1 MQWLSIA
8 MAAVVCAGIGQAV
21 FGALAVRRFSRRVSQ
36 PLRLGHDRPAVTVLK
51 PLHGDEP
58 LLENALASLL
68 MQVYDRFQVVVGVQN
83 PGDPALAVVAR
94 LRARFPGADIAVVV
108 DSTEHGANRKVSNL
122 INMMP
127 LAKHEVL
134 VIADSDV
141 HVAPDYLDRIVAEL
155 AVPGTGLVTTVYT
168 GLPATMSLPAALG
181 ATTITHG
188 FLPGALMSRALGR
201 QDCLGATMALRRE
214 TLAGIGGLRALAD
227 HIADDHILGKLVL
240 AKGLTIRM
248 AATIT
253 ATTVPE
259 TAMPDLFQHELRWA
273 RTILA
278 LVPREYAMSLVQYPL
293 FWAGLAIGCS
303 GGEDWAVALF
313 LCAWLARACCARRV
327 DRCIAATHPGF
338 TSTVPV
344 WLLRE
349 VMSMFVAIA
358 SYGSDNVEW
367 RGRVMH
373 TGPAPAEPAAV
384 VSSTADYQPELE
396 PAAFTPPNFVPPGY
410 AAPTGYAASNYAPHG
425 PSAAS

>member
-1 MQWLSIA
+1 
-8 MAAVVCAGIGQAV
+8 MAALVCAGIGQAI

-36 PLRLGHDRPAVTVLK
+36 PLGQDHTRPAVTVLK
-51 PLHGDEP
+51 PLYGDEP
-58 LLENALASLL
+58 LLEEALASLL
-68 MQVYDRFQVVVGVQN
+68 MQVYDRFQVVFGVQN
-83 PGDPALAVVAR
+83 AGDAALAVIAR
-94 LRARFPGADIAVVV
+94 LRSRFPGADIAVAV
-108 DSTEHGANRKVSNL
+108 DATEHGANRKVSNL
-122 INMMP
+122 INMFP
-127 LAKHEVL
+127 LAKHDVL

-141 HVAPDYLDRIVAEL
+141 HVAPDYLDRVVSEL
-155 AVPGTGLVTTVYT
+155 AIPGTGLVTTIYT

-188 FLPGALMSRALGR
+188 FLPGALMSRELGR

-214 TLAGIGGLRALAD
+214 TLTAIGGLHALAD
-227 HIADDHILGKLVL
+227 HIADDHVLGKLVL
-240 AKGLTIRM
+240 GRGLSIRM

-293 FWAGLAIGCS
+293 FWACLAIGFS
-303 GGEDWAVALF
+303 GGQDWTVALF

-344 WLLRE
+344 WLLPLRDA
-349 VMSMFVAIA
+349 MSIVVAMA
-358 SYGSDNVEW
+358 SYGGDKVEW

-373 TGPAPAEPAAV
+373 TAPAPAKAFNVAYAT
-384 VSSTADYQPELE
+384 SDYQPELE
-396 PAAFTPPNFVPPGY
+396 QAAFAPQNFAPPGY
-410 AAPTGYAASNYAPHG
+410 APTGYAASNYAPHG